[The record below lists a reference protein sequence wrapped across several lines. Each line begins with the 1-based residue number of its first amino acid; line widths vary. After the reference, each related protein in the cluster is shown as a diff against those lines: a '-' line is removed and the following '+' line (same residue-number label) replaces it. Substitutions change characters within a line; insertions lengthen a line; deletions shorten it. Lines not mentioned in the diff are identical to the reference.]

1 MNEKDNKKANKKRL
15 IIAAISLTVI
25 LAVTV
30 TAYAWFTNQ
39 RKIDTITKVNAPTS
53 LKIGAGAKE
62 DSANI
67 DMGGIDVTD
76 PAITQKDFVFC
87 VYSEETVGSYKIQL
101 AHTTN
106 IDFTYTIYKA
116 SESEAAETGG
126 VVYVDKYNTK
136 HYYKKDTELLGAY
149 LNQDGETKIANDTL
163 HDKSYGTYSSVQ
175 KNAEPLYW
183 QSTESITPTTATGE
197 KGFVDY
203 YILEV
208 SWESEAVPNDKET
221 DMVYITAGMV

>member
-1 MNEKDNKKANKKRL
+1 
-15 IIAAISLTVI
+15 
-25 LAVTV
+25 
-30 TAYAWFTNQ
+30 
-39 RKIDTITKVNAPTS
+39 
-53 LKIGAGAKE
+53 
-62 DSANI
+62 
-67 DMGGIDVTD
+67 MGGIDVTD
-76 PAITQKDFVFC
+76 PDITKKDFVFC

-208 SWESEAVPNDKET
+208 SWENGEVPNDKET